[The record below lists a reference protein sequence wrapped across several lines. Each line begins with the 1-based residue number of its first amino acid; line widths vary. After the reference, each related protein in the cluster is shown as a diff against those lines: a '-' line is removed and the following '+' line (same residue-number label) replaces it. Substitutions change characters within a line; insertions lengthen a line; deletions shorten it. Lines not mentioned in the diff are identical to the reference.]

1 MPDVSTAQRI
11 TAGTG
16 ACIALMLAAW
26 LVVSAGLPQRAD
38 YTGETI
44 TSLGRVAPEIG
55 SLAPPFS
62 ARTLGGDTAN
72 LMALRG
78 KSVVINFWATWCV
91 PCRTE
96 MPELQ
101 ALHETNGV
109 PVLAVNL
116 AEPETAVQRW
126 ADEFELSL
134 TLVLDPDRH
143 IAEAYHLRGQP
154 STYVVA
160 PDGIITHIFYGATTE
175 DTLNAALLTHSGDTH
190 ARNTR

>member
-1 MPDVSTAQRI
+1 MPSTVQRI
-11 TAGTG
+11 TAGAG
-16 ACIALMLAAW
+16 AFIALMLAAW

-38 YTGETI
+38 YTGQTI
-44 TSLGRVAPEIG
+44 TALGRVAPEIG
-55 SLAPPFS
+55 SLAPPFE
-62 ARTLGGDTAN
+62 APTFGGDTIN

-78 KSVVINFWATWCV
+78 QSVVINFWATWCV

-101 ALHETNGV
+101 SLHESTGV
-109 PVLAVNL
+109 TVLAVNL
-116 AEPETAVQRW
+116 AESDAAVQQW

-134 TLVLDPDRH
+134 TLVPDRNRQ
-143 IAEAYHLRGQP
+143 IATAYQLRGQP

-175 DTLNAALLTHSGDTH
+175 DTLHAALLTHSGDTH
-190 ARNTR
+190 ARDTG